1 MKAKPVL
8 ILALLVLLAVVA
20 TYWRAGGSLAIAPG
34 PETPAAPETP
44 AHPTATFAG
53 APSADTPQ
61 PGELEALRER
71 MQARY
76 GAHLDH
82 PKVQIQLLEELMRYL
97 AELDPDHWR
106 ENLDALIQDWFP
118 ELADELRQRA
128 RALLAYQDFM
138 DQERYTLRG
147 MGPEERRDFIWAKRR
162 ELFGEDADRI
172 WQSELRNQ
180 ALSQSLQVLDQQPL
194 SPLAKAE
201 AYSQAIA
208 STYGEQADQVLD
220 NRRQE
225 LTDRFLTLPSI
236 QQSLQGQ
243 APQQRYATLRGIR
256 QALGM
261 DEPALERWD
270 QLDRLRDQRWSEGQ
284 SYETQRQ
291 AIVERYPEGPE
302 RERAL
307 DALSRDTF
315 GEDMAAIIRSEE
327 AAGYY
332 RYQQPRV
339 YGQN

>member
-180 ALSQSLQVLDQQPL
+180 ALSHSLQVLDQQPL
-194 SPLAKAE
+194 SPLG
-201 AYSQAIA
+201 Q
-208 STYGEQADQVLD
+208 GRGLQPGHCLD
-220 NRRQE
+220 LRRAGRSGSGQPAAG
-225 LTDRFLTLPSI
+225 TDRPLPHPALNSTVAA
-236 QQSLQGQ
+236 GTGP
-243 APQQRYATLRGIR
+243 AATL
-256 QALGM
+256 
-261 DEPALERWD
+261 
-270 QLDRLRDQRWSEGQ
+270 
-284 SYETQRQ
+284 
-291 AIVERYPEGPE
+291 
-302 RERAL
+302 
-307 DALSRDTF
+307 
-315 GEDMAAIIRSEE
+315 
-327 AAGYY
+327 
-332 RYQQPRV
+332 
-339 YGQN
+339 